1 MPTIKHDAFFR
12 RHPVFTGEELAE
24 HLSAGDGTGAG
35 ARTRESLVAY
45 HTRTGRLVRVR
56 RGLFAVIP
64 HGSDGEDYPID
75 PFLVASKLTPDAV
88 LSHHTALEFH
98 GRAYSVWRHLTYLA
112 SRPLE
117 PLTFRHH
124 VYRGA
129 RFPEALVRAGKEQF
143 GVSTPERSGMSLRVT
158 SLERTLVDVLDRPH
172 VSGGWEEIWR
182 SLETVEFF
190 DLDRVVEYVLLLGK
204 ATAASKVGYYLEEH
218 RESLMVEEGHL
229 KALRSRR
236 PRQPHYVDRKRRGN
250 ASLVA
255 AWNLVVPT
263 EVVERSWAE
272 VT

>member
-12 RHPVFTGEELAE
+12 RHPVFAGEELSE
-24 HLSAGDGTGAG
+24 YLSSDGETG

-45 HTRTGRLVRVR
+45 HTKTGRLVRVR

-64 HGSDGEDYPID
+64 PGANSDSYPID
-75 PFLVASKLTPDAV
+75 PFLIGSRLTPDAV
-88 LSHHTALEFH
+88 LSYHTALEFH
-98 GRAYSVWRHLTYLA
+98 GRAYSVWRQLTYLA

-117 PLTFRHH
+117 PLTFRRHL
-124 VYRGA
+124 YRGV
-129 RFPEALVRAGKEQF
+129 RFPEALIRAGKEQF
-143 GVSTPERSGMSLRVT
+143 GVSTAERAGMSLRVT
-158 SLERTLVDVLDRPH
+158 SLERTLVDVLDRTH
-172 VSGGWEEIWR
+172 VSGGWEEVWR

-190 DLDRVVEYVLLLGK
+190 NLDRVVEYALLLGK

-218 RESLMVEEGHL
+218 RESLMVEERHL

-236 PRQPHYVDRKRRGN
+236 PRQPHYVDRRRGGDG
-250 ASLVA
+250 SLVT
-255 AWNLVVPT
+255 AWNLVLPT

>member
-1 MPTIKHDAFFR
+1 M
-12 RHPVFTGEELAE
+12 
-24 HLSAGDGTGAG
+24 
-35 ARTRESLVAY
+35 
-45 HTRTGRLVRVR
+45 VRVR

-64 HGSDGEDYPID
+64 TGADSDNYPID

-112 SRPLE
+112 LRPLE

-129 RFPEALVRAGKEQF
+129 RFPETLVRAGKERF
-143 GVSTPERSGMSLRVT
+143 DVTTAERAGMYLRVT

-190 DLDRVVEYVLLLGK
+190 DLDRIVEYVLLLGK
-204 ATAASKVGYYLEEH
+204 ATTASKVGFYLEEH
-218 RESLMVEEGHL
+218 RESLMVEECHL

-236 PRQPHYVDRKRRGN
+236 PRQPHYADRRRGRDGT
-250 ASLVA
+250 LIA

-263 EVVERSWAE
+263 EVAEKSWAE